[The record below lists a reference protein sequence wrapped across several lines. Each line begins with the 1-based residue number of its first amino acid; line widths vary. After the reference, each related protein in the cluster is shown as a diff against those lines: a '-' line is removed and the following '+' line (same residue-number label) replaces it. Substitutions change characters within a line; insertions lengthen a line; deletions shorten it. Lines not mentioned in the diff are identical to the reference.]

1 MASTGEVAAF
11 GTTLA
16 EAYWTSLT
24 STNGFRIP
32 QAKSG
37 VLIGGDVACPQMAT
51 VAKGLS
57 DLGFKLY
64 CSSPIVEEHLNSLPY
79 ISKTEKIF
87 FPVKDKRK
95 LREVFDEVSRNF
107 LCSRQAEIDFLM
119 LSSTLPTVRHSI
131 GHQSRCR
138 SWSRPTR

>member
-64 CSSPIVEEHLNSLPY
+64 CSSPVVEEHLNSLPY

-95 LREVFDEVSRNF
+95 LREVFDEVSIF
-107 LCSRQAEIDFLM
+107 GMAFAEIGGPDYLTC
-119 LSSTLPTVRHSI
+119 SSNSTIFNP
-131 GHQSRCR
+131 
-138 SWSRPTR
+138 

>member
-1 MASTGEVAAF
+1 MRTSISAEMASTGEVAAF

-107 LCSRQAEIDFLM
+107 LC
-119 LSSTLPTVRHSI
+119 
-131 GHQSRCR
+131 RC
-138 SWSRPTR
+138 